1 MDGQVPGQTTRRSCW
16 KCHPPPGGS
25 RPRPARAAVPKPKPL
40 MSSAPLSTGMSLEGP
55 WETPSWA
62 QAAGA
67 AKVPRERRHWNVT
80 LSPRLR
86 G

>member
-1 MDGQVPGQTTRRSCW
+1 
-16 KCHPPPGGS
+16 
-25 RPRPARAAVPKPKPL
+25 

-55 WETPSWA
+55 WETLSWA

-80 LSPRLR
+80 LSPSLR